1 MKTATYTDIF
11 WLLLDYYQRYRIEG
25 NSMLPTL
32 QNGDQ
37 VLVEK
42 KEDYQINDIVVA
54 KHPYQKNVIL
64 IKRVSEINEKGF
76 YLLGDNQSESTDS
89 RTLGTFQP
97 KEIIGKVICKLSN

>member
-1 MKTATYTDIF
+1 MKTATYIDIF

-42 KEDYQINDIVVA
+42 NENYQINDIVVA
-54 KHPYQKNVIL
+54 KHPFQKSVIL
-64 IKRVSEINEKGF
+64 IKRISEINEKGF
-76 YLLGDNQSESTDS
+76 YLIGDNASESTDS
-89 RTLGTFQP
+89 RTLGTFA
-97 KEIIGKVICKLSN
+97 KKDLLGKVICKLNN